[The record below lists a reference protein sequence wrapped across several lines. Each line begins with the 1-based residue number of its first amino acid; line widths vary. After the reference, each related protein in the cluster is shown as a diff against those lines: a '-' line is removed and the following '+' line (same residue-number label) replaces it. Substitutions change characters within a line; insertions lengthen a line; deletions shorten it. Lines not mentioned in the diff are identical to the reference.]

1 MIYVHTTQRLHF
13 LFVYKAVVIHVL
25 LLYNFFSFFFTFA
38 GFAVSQGA
46 DQMVYTEMTENK
58 SDSPKRM
65 FPVPKLFLQGQTEGM
80 DVTEVMA
87 NRLP

>member
-25 LLYNFFSFFFTFA
+25 LLYNFLSFFFTFA

-58 SDSPKRM
+58 SDFPKRM
-65 FPVPKLFLQGQTEGM
+65 FPVPKLFYRAKLKGWM
-80 DVTEVMA
+80 
-87 NRLP
+87 LLK

>member
-1 MIYVHTTQRLHF
+1 
-13 LFVYKAVVIHVL
+13 
-25 LLYNFFSFFFTFA
+25 
-38 GFAVSQGA
+38 
-46 DQMVYTEMTENK
+46 MVYTEMTENK

>member
-1 MIYVHTTQRLHF
+1 
-13 LFVYKAVVIHVL
+13 
-25 LLYNFFSFFFTFA
+25 
-38 GFAVSQGA
+38 
-46 DQMVYTEMTENK
+46 MVYTEMTENK

-65 FPVPKLFLQGQTEGM
+65 FSVPKLFLQGQTEGM